1 MFQPAI
7 PNCGYFIVLTLDD
20 GSSPLNGGIRSFSCL
35 RDTPQIAPEKGLG
48 VDEMAICLL
57 GRNVV
62 CVKYLFRESPGEKGK
77 MRKHDFYPKL
87 KLKGHKNGAI
97 I

>member
-57 GRNVV
+57 GRNGPEMWFVLSIFSGNHRG
-62 CVKYLFRESPGEKGK
+62 KREK
-77 MRKHDFYPKL
+77 
-87 KLKGHKNGAI
+87 
-97 I
+97 

>member
-1 MFQPAI
+1 MVVSGA
-7 PNCGYFIVLTLDD
+7 
-20 GSSPLNGGIRSFSCL
+20 
-35 RDTPQIAPEKGLG
+35 
-48 VDEMAICLL
+48 LL
-57 GRNVV
+57 VGAKWTRNVV